1 MTEPPWLCSM
11 FINNLLLE
19 SSFSVETGSDLWDVP
34 SMGDDKKIFL
44 WRKYGHS
51 LAVLVAVKN
60 DGDSEPIVNFVKNF
74 SHPLNYQ
81 LGFH

>member
-1 MTEPPWLCSM
+1 M
-11 FINNLLLE
+11 
-19 SSFSVETGSDLWDVP
+19 WDVP

-60 DGDSEPIVNFVKNF
+60 DGDSEVNSFLDYFLYVSISDAVSF
-74 SHPLNYQ
+74 
-81 LGFH
+81 